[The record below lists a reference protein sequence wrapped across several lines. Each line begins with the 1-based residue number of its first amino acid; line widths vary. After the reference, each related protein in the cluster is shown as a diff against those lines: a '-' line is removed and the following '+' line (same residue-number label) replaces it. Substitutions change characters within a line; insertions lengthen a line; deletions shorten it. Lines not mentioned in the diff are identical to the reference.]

1 MERKKTKPIVN
12 NTFYDTLHEQ
22 WYEGQN
28 HPIALL
34 RAENAARNPWILET
48 ITELVGKNK
57 KVLDL
62 GCGGGLLSNT
72 LAQAGHEVTGIDLS
86 MNSLREAQ
94 VRDTTQSVTYLCRA
108 AEELPFE
115 KNSFDVVTAMD
126 LLEHVD
132 HPKAVLEEAG
142 RVLKSNGL
150 FFFHTFNRN
159 FLSYLMVIKGVD
171 WCVPNAPKDM
181 HLYSHF
187 ITPKEL
193 EHYCK
198 EANLTVEKMQGLH
211 PDLLHSSFWKCL
223 FLKTIAKDF
232 RFIFSKSLATGYVG
246 FAKKMGHKNGP
257 ES

>member
-1 MERKKTKPIVN
+1 MERKKNKPIVN

-34 RAENAARNPWILET
+34 RAENATRNPWILET
-48 ITELVGKNK
+48 IAEHVGMNK

-72 LAQAGHEVTGIDLS
+72 LALAGHEVTGIDLS

-108 AEELPFE
+108 AEDLPFE
-115 KNSFDVVTAMD
+115 NNSFDIVAAMD

-132 HPKAVLEEAG
+132 DPKTVIQEVG
-142 RVLKSNGL
+142 RVLKPNGL

-159 FLSYLMVIKGVD
+159 FLSYLMVIKGID

-187 ITPKEL
+187 ITPREL
-193 EHYCK
+193 TQQCK
-198 EANLTVEKMQGLH
+198 EVNLTVEKMLGLH
-211 PDLLHSSFWKCL
+211 PDLFHSSFWKC
-223 FLKTIAKDF
+223 FLLKKIAKDF
-232 RFIFSKSLATGYVG
+232 RFVFSNSLATGYVG
-246 FAKKMGHKNGP
+246 FAKKTGQNIGP
-257 ES
+257 